1 MSTHWSTSRAVDWV
15 IRLQEENKTDLSKDD
30 LLTLFSEWAEKKP
43 KEKKPKE
50 KKPKEKKQNVQGYPK
65 DIREINPE
73 ITPEPVEGSTLNNYK
88 CSMCGNIGHSRNNC
102 HLITSLPKKKTS
114 TWNALHK
121 QHTLKKYMCP
131 CGKQEMNKCNLDRHQ
146 RNHQC
151 LKKI

>member
-30 LLTLFSEWAEKKP
+30 LLTLFSEWA
-43 KEKKPKE
+43 E

>member
-1 MSTHWSTSRAVDWV
+1 MSTHLSITRAVDWV
-15 IRLQEENKTDLSKDD
+15 IRLQEENKTNLSKDD
-30 LLTLFSEWAEKKP
+30 LLTLFSEWA
-43 KEKKPKE
+43 
-50 KKPKEKKQNVQGYPK
+50 VQIYPK

-73 ITPEPVEGSTLNNYK
+73 ITPEPIEGSTLNNYN

-121 QHTLKKYMCP
+121 QHTVKKYMCP

-146 RNHQC
+146 RNNQC

>member
-30 LLTLFSEWAEKKP
+30 LLTLFSEWAEKK
-43 KEKKPKE
+43 
-50 KKPKEKKQNVQGYPK
+50 QNAQGYPK

-88 CSMCGNIGHSRNNC
+88 CSMFRNISHSRNNC

-121 QHTLKKYMCP
+121 QHTLKKYMCT
-131 CGKQEMNKCNLDRHQ
+131 CGKQEMNKCKLDRHQ

-151 LKKI
+151 